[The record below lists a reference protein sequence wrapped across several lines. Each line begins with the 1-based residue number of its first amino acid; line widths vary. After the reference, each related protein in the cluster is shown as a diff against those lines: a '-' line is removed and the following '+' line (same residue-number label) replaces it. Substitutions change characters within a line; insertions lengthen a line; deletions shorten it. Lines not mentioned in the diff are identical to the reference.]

1 MANPFDTFDI
11 EPTGSVTVS
20 APSAPQ
26 ELTAGRVGELMT
38 RGAAPV
44 VTGALAGQAI
54 AGAPGALIG
63 SMALPIGDVINQLVN
78 LAASGVEK
86 ITGAELGRLGMPSQI
101 ASQAMANIGL
111 AEPSSTAERIIEGS
125 TGALTSTSA
134 QLPKLAQIAKEAEGM
149 VSRGVAEQMAQ
160 APRAQLAAT
169 VPAQAAGQ
177 IATEVTGSPLAGMIA
192 SMGAG
197 APFGVSVARKPTVTK
212 EQMTSR
218 IADEYSK
225 VNKSG
230 ILIKTDAFNQNM
242 DEITKDLRQQGFSP
256 TNPRFSG
263 ISNMI
268 EEITTNTMPKDV
280 VELKAIRNQ
289 ITASAD
295 PKDADAYR
303 LMKVVRDKFDDY
315 LLNLPEDQLI
325 KGQKGGLD
333 AWKSARNLFA
343 KEKKAEIF
351 DDILTNAPI
360 SKGAFSQSG
369 MENYLYNELKKIAR
383 NKNTMAIFNKSEQE
397 AIRKAAEGSGLQNA
411 LKFIGRFAPTGN
423 IPLLSTLGVGYFD
436 PFVAAAMGA
445 TTLAARTG
453 AEQMRIGDVNR
464 LVNMMRTGQLQP
476 SQLRNVPTTSVRGLL
491 TGTVEEPVNPFEMQ

>member
-1 MANPFDTFDI
+1 
-11 EPTGSVTVS
+11 
-20 APSAPQ
+20 
-26 ELTAGRVGELMT
+26 
-38 RGAAPV
+38 
-44 VTGALAGQAI
+44 
-54 AGAPGALIG
+54 
-63 SMALPIGDVINQLVN
+63 
-78 LAASGVEK
+78 
-86 ITGAELGRLGMPSQI
+86 
-101 ASQAMANIGL
+101 
-111 AEPSSTAERIIEGS
+111 
-125 TGALTSTSA
+125 
-134 QLPKLAQIAKEAEGM
+134 
-149 VSRGVAEQMAQ
+149 
-160 APRAQLAAT
+160 
-169 VPAQAAGQ
+169 
-177 IATEVTGSPLAGMIA
+177 
-192 SMGAG
+192 
-197 APFGVSVARKPTVTK
+197 
-212 EQMTSR
+212 
-218 IADEYSK
+218 
-225 VNKSG
+225 
-230 ILIKTDAFNQNM
+230 
-242 DEITKDLRQQGFSP
+242 
-256 TNPRFSG
+256 
-263 ISNMI
+263 
-268 EEITTNTMPKDV
+268 MPKDV

-303 LMKVVRDKFDDY
+303 LMKIVRDKFDDY

-351 DDILTNAPI
+351 DDILINAPI

-369 MENYLYNELKKIAR
+369 MENYLYNELKKVAR

-423 IPLLSTLGVGYFD
+423 IPLLSTLGVGMFD
-436 PFVAAAMGA
+436 PFVATAMGA

-491 TGTVEEPVNPFEMQ
+491 TGTIEEPVNPFEMQ